1 MATCYGGNL
10 FVNDTDSSSLCTPYT
25 LPNTRPAAVMV
36 AADAITKTTPPDD
49 APEVA
54 PPLYQC
60 QLVPEAYASF
70 CKPTWPVASA
80 PTNFVDVWTRMDNVT
95 QLRWSTFASGGVTDA
110 CKDSLRLYFC
120 AEYFAPCN
128 GPFSV
133 SNPLTEVLLPLCA
146 RLQNDC
152 PAGMVRKVCSFNP
165 YAPPDPRECLAS
177 PSFPV

>member
-10 FVNDTDSSSLCTPYT
+10 FVNDTDNSSLCTPYT
-25 LPNTRPAAVMV
+25 LPNTRPAAVIV
-36 AADAITKTTPPDD
+36 AADVTTKTTPTDD
-49 APEVA
+49 APDVA